1 MSFRETIQ
9 LMSVTLLLIS
19 PKILRFHD
27 SHSGVKWVYILFMN
41 TLRMITQI
49 ISFGGIIIEDIE
61 E

>member
-1 MSFRETIQ
+1 
-9 LMSVTLLLIS
+9 MSVTLLLIS
-19 PKILRFHD
+19 LKILRFHD